1 MSFTSSTALPLAKA
15 GKLKTLASTG
25 SKRSPAAPS
34 LPTISEA
41 GVPGYVVVGWY
52 GMAAPARTPRPV
64 IDRLNAA
71 INKALPEL
79 KERYENIGLE
89 IAGGTPA
96 EFDAFLKT
104 ERERWAKVVKMSGA
118 KVE

>member
-1 MSFTSSTALPLAKA
+1 MVAGTA
-15 GKLKTLASTG
+15 
-25 SKRSPAAPS
+25 SPRRPKH
-34 LPTISEA
+34 PK
-41 GVPGYVVVGWY
+41 
-52 GMAAPARTPRPV
+52 PV

-71 INKALPEL
+71 INKALPDL

-104 ERERWAKVVKMSGA
+104 ERERWAKVVKLSGA